1 MKVEI
6 WSDYQCP
13 FCYIGKRRFEEA
25 LKQFENKA
33 QVEVSFR
40 SFELNPEAERDINMS
55 QNEMLAKKYGMSH
68 ADVEANNQN
77 LTQQAKE
84 LGLEYHLDKV
94 VLTNSFDAHRLMH
107 FAESKGKENE
117 MNELLFKAYFTEGK
131 HIGDHAIL
139 VNLAEEAGLD
149 KSEAEAMLAGT
160 AFTAEVRGD
169 EQEGSQLGITGV
181 PFFVIN
187 RKYGI
192 SGAQSAEA
200 FLDTLKKIWAEENPL
215 QMVNDPATGD
225 ACTDG
230 SCNVP
235 EK

>member
-13 FCYIGKRRFEEA
+13 FCYIGKRRFEDA
-25 LKQFENKA
+25 LNQFENKA
-33 QVEVSFR
+33 QVEVEFR
-40 SFELNPEAERDINMS
+40 SFELNPEAERHINMS
-55 QNEMLAKKYGMSH
+55 QNEMLAKKYGMSQ
-68 ADVEANNQN
+68 AQVEANSQN
-77 LTQQAKE
+77 LTQQAAE

-107 FAESKGKENE
+107 LAESKGKGQE
-117 MNELLFKAYFTEGK
+117 MNERLFKAYFTEGK
-131 HIGDHAIL
+131 HIGDHATL
-139 VNLAEEAGLD
+139 ASLAEEVGLE
-149 KSEAEAMLAGT
+149 KQEVESMLAGT

-169 EQEGSQLGITGV
+169 EQEGSVLGITGV

-192 SGAQSAEA
+192 SGAQPAEA
-200 FLDTLKKIWAEENPL
+200 FLDTLKKVWAEENPL
-215 QMVNDPATGD
+215 QMVNETGD
-225 ACTDG
+225 TCTDG

-235 EK
+235 KK

>member
-13 FCYIGKRRFEEA
+13 FCYIGKRRFEDA
-25 LKQFENKA
+25 LSQFEHKS
-33 QVEVSFR
+33 QVEVEFR

-55 QNEMLAKKYGMSH
+55 QNEMLAKKYGMSQ
-68 ADVEANNQN
+68 AQVEANSQN
-77 LTQQAKE
+77 MTQQAAE

-94 VLTNSFDAHRLMH
+94 ILTNSFDAHRLMH
-107 FAESKGKENE
+107 FAETKGKGKE
-117 MNELLFKAYFTEGK
+117 MNERLFKAYFTEGK
-131 HIGDHAIL
+131 HIGDHAT
-139 VNLAEEAGLD
+139 LADLAKEVGLD
-149 KSEAEAMLAGT
+149 KPEVESMLAGT
-160 AFTAEVRGD
+160 SFTAEVRGN
-169 EQEGSQLGITGV
+169 EQEGSLLGITGV

-192 SGAQSAEA
+192 SGAQPPEA
-200 FLDTLKKIWAEENPL
+200 FLDTLKKVWAEENPL

-230 SCNVP
+230 SCNTP